1 MESTLLIC
9 PSQSSRRRVVVVD
22 ESRPSLLGSTHDKL
36 PHGARGG
43 EGCARDKEA
52 AYSPIASPGE
62 EWFSLHLQMWAP
74 RRASVPRRT
83 RAGCGLCNGTAV
95 HYHLCPCVHRAAPAS
110 CTVCDAACARFY
122 APHRLRR
129 CAVACIPLLR
139 SALPHAFSA
148 LRTTSLPLTRQTCS
162 AYEIIMR
169 YLTSSIVAAVCTP
182 PPLPPPPLPLPSL
195 LPLPSI
201 NQCHRRACG
210 RVLCRHNQPRKQ
222 RQRESMGEPY
232 VSCHGSRRL
241 PPRRNSNWT
250 EATKLRTEAT
260 KLRTEATKM
269 RTGATKMRAGATKM
283 RAGATNLV

>member
-95 HYHLCPCVHRAAPAS
+95 HYHLCPCVHRAAPVS
-110 CTVCDAACARFY
+110 CAVCDAACARFY
-122 APHRLRR
+122 APHLPAPLRR
-129 CAVACIPLLR
+129 RMHSPLAFCIASCLLR
-139 SALPHAFSA
+139 TA
-148 LRTTSLPLTRQTCS
+148 SLPLILTRQTCS

-210 RVLCRHNQPRKQ
+210 RVPAQSTTQ
-222 RQRESMGEPY
+222 AATAREHGRAL
-232 VSCHGSRRL
+232 SCHRSRR
-241 PPRRNSNWT
+241 PSAAP
-250 EATKLRTEAT
+250 KQ
-260 KLRTEATKM
+260 
-269 RTGATKMRAGATKM
+269 
-283 RAGATNLV
+283 

>member
-22 ESRPSLLGSTHDKL
+22 ESRPSLLGSAHDKL

-74 RRASVPRRT
+74 RRASVSRPLYHDARGQD
-83 RAGCGLCNGTAV
+83 AIFNGTAV
-95 HYHLCPCVHRAAPAS
+95 HYHLCPCVHRAAPVS
-110 CTVCDAACARFY
+110 CAVCDAACARFY
-122 APHRLRR
+122 APHYLRR

-148 LRTTSLPLTRQTCS
+148 LRTASLPLILTRQTCS
-162 AYEIIMR
+162 DYEIIMR

-210 RVLCRHNQPRKQ
+210 RVPAQSTTQAATAREHGRALCKLPR
-222 RQRESMGEPY
+222 E
-232 VSCHGSRRL
+232 
-241 PPRRNSNWT
+241 
-250 EATKLRTEAT
+250 
-260 KLRTEATKM
+260 
-269 RTGATKMRAGATKM
+269 
-283 RAGATNLV
+283 

>member
-22 ESRPSLLGSTHDKL
+22 ESRPSLLGSAHDKL

-83 RAGCGLCNGTAV
+83 MAGCGHSTAQATAV
-95 HYHLCPCVHRAAPAS
+95 HYVLVSIVLLLFLAPF
-110 CTVCDAACARFY
+110 VMPPARGFTLRIY
-122 APHRLRR
+122 LRR

-210 RVLCRHNQPRKQ
+210 RVPAQSTTQAATAREHGRALCKLPR
-222 RQRESMGEPY
+222 E
-232 VSCHGSRRL
+232 
-241 PPRRNSNWT
+241 
-250 EATKLRTEAT
+250 
-260 KLRTEATKM
+260 
-269 RTGATKMRAGATKM
+269 
-283 RAGATNLV
+283 

>member
-83 RAGCGLCNGTAV
+83 MAGCGHSTAQRCTTTYV
-95 HYHLCPCVHRAAPAS
+95 LVSIVLLLRLAPFV
-110 CTVCDAACARFY
+110 TPPARDFTLRIY
-122 APHRLRR
+122 LRR

-148 LRTTSLPLTRQTCS
+148 LRTASLPLILTRQTCS
-162 AYEIIMR
+162 DYEIIMR

-210 RVLCRHNQPRKQ
+210 RVPAQSTTQAATAREHGRALCKLPR
-222 RQRESMGEPY
+222 E
-232 VSCHGSRRL
+232 
-241 PPRRNSNWT
+241 
-250 EATKLRTEAT
+250 
-260 KLRTEATKM
+260 
-269 RTGATKMRAGATKM
+269 
-283 RAGATNLV
+283 